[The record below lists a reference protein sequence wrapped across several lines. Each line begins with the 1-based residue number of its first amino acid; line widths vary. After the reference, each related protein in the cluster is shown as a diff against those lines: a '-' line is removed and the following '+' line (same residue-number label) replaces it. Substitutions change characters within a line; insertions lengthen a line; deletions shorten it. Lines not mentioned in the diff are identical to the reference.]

1 MHEPGLDLCRDRG
14 EPLTEDAD
22 RAPRQPGLLA
32 AKARRLRIAIVSEV
46 RFRREILAEFLE
58 RDASVLVVGL
68 GADLAVVVA
77 LSPPLQ
83 ADVVLVDAELR
94 DGIAAARRTRQ
105 IKPDIRLIAYAVRE
119 TKDDVI
125 AWAEAGVIG
134 YVPNTAASADLVR
147 LIMGI
152 HGGEQPCSA
161 RVAAE
166 LLRRIAVTESPGI
179 AQNTLSPV
187 PALTRREWEA
197 AELIATGLS
206 DKEIARR
213 LNISLATAKL
223 HVHNL
228 LGKLN
233 VQRRGQV
240 VVRLHEH
247 VQHPRPDQAV
257 LSAAQ
262 SPIPLSRRASP

>member
-1 MHEPGLDLCRDRG
+1 MCERGLEPCRDRG
-14 EPLTEDAD
+14 EEFSADAD
-22 RAPRQPGLLA
+22 LAPRQPGLLA
-32 AKARRLRIAIVSEV
+32 PKARRLRIVIVSEV
-46 RFRREILAEFLE
+46 RFLREILAEFLE
-58 RDASVLVVGL
+58 RDASVSVVRL
-68 GADLAVVVA
+68 CADLAEVVA

-83 ADVVLVDAELR
+83 VDVVLVDAALR
-94 DGIAAARRTRQ
+94 DGIAAVRRTRQ
-105 IKPDIRLIAYAVRE
+105 VKPDVRIIAYAVRE
-119 TKDDVI
+119 TKEDVI

-134 YVPNTAASADLVR
+134 YVPNTAALADLIR
-147 LIMGI
+147 LIVDI
-152 HGGEQPCSA
+152 HGGEQLCSG

-166 LLRRIAVTESPGI
+166 LLHRIAVTESLDIGRI
-179 AQNTLSPV
+179 APSPAL
-187 PALTRREWEA
+187 ALTRREREA

-247 VQHPRPDQAV
+247 AQHRG
-257 LSAAQ
+257 
-262 SPIPLSRRASP
+262 

>member
-1 MHEPGLDLCRDRG
+1 MHEPGLDLCRDHG
-14 EPLTEDAD
+14 EGFASDAD
-22 RAPRQPGLLA
+22 LASRQPDLLA
-32 AKARRLRIAIVSEV
+32 AKARRLRIVIVSEV

-58 RDASVLVVGL
+58 RDPSVSVIKAC
-68 GADLAVVVA
+68 ADLAEVVVSSA
-77 LSPPLQ
+77 PVQ

-94 DGIAAARRTRQ
+94 DGAAAVRRTRQ

-147 LIMGI
+147 LILDI
-152 HGGEQPCSA
+152 DGGQQLCSG

-166 LLRRIAVTESPGI
+166 LLRRIAVSESLVIGRDPPTP
-179 AQNTLSPV
+179 AV
-187 PALTRREWEA
+187 PLTRREREA

-247 VQHPRPDQAV
+247 AQHPGQVRLDPTGSIAN
-257 LSAAQ
+257 
-262 SPIPLSRRASP
+262 P

>member
-1 MHEPGLDLCRDRG
+1 VSEPGLDISRDRG
-14 EPLTEDAD
+14 EGFPAGAD
-22 RAPRQPGLLA
+22 FAPRQSGLIE
-32 AKARRLRIAIVSEV
+32 ARPLRIVIVCEV

-58 RDASVLVVGL
+58 RDASVLVVGVC
-68 GADLAVVVA
+68 ADLAEVVV

-94 DGIAAARRTRQ
+94 DGAAAVRRTRE
-105 IKPDIRLIAYAVRE
+105 IKPDIPLIAYAVRE
-119 TKDDVI
+119 TKEDVI

-134 YVPNTAASADLVR
+134 YVPNTAASTDLVR
-147 LIMGI
+147 LIVDI
-152 HGGEQPCSA
+152 HGGEQVCSG

-166 LLRRIAVTESPGI
+166 LLRRIAVTERLGIGRKAPSP
-179 AQNTLSPV
+179 ALP
-187 PALTRREWEA
+187 LTRRERET

-240 VVRLHEH
+240 VVRMREH
-247 VQHPRPDQAV
+247 
-257 LSAAQ
+257 AQ
-262 SPIPLSRRASP
+262 YLR

>member
-1 MHEPGLDLCRDRG
+1 M
-14 EPLTEDAD
+14 
-22 RAPRQPGLLA
+22 
-32 AKARRLRIAIVSEV
+32 
-46 RFRREILAEFLE
+46 
-58 RDASVLVVGL
+58 
-68 GADLAVVVA
+68 
-77 LSPPLQ
+77 
-83 ADVVLVDAELR
+83 
-94 DGIAAARRTRQ
+94 
-105 IKPDIRLIAYAVRE
+105 RE
-119 TKDDVI
+119 TKEDVI

-147 LIMGI
+147 LIMDI
-152 HGGEQPCSA
+152 HGGEQLCSG

-166 LLRRIAVTESPGI
+166 LLHRIAVSDSLGI
-179 AQNTLSPV
+179 ARNALSPAL
-187 PALTRREWEA
+187 PLTRREREA

-240 VVRLHEH
+240 VVRLHER
-247 VQHPRPDQAV
+247 VQHPR
-257 LSAAQ
+257 
-262 SPIPLSRRASP
+262 